1 MVTKKRNLVSVT
13 DPPAKTGTELKQRIR
28 SQSFNDACVAV
39 EWLNAAQGT
48 AAYRRV
54 LEVRQE
60 LEELRAELDR
70 LKQTRGSAVKVRVMA
85 DLQTRHER
93 LDVQMARYSF
103 KPELNYSL
111 ASGFWGLDM
120 VPKRPHGPQVEMHGQ
135 GFAYLPR
142 RISVSEPV
150 VITAL
155 ARLAVNR
162 KLYMVRVCD
171 YCRERWLVS
180 IRPTMDRFCSYKCRD
195 AFHTHSDEYRERKAA
210 NQRNYRKN
218 LKDGIARGVSFK

>member
-1 MVTKKRNLVSVT
+1 VVTRKLKFTSVT
-13 DPPAKTGTELKQRIR
+13 DPPAKSRTESKQRIR
-28 SQSFNDACVAV
+28 SQSFNDAFVAV

-70 LKQTRGSAVKVRVMA
+70 FKQTRGSVVNMRGMA
-85 DLQTRHER
+85 ELQTRHER
-93 LDVQMARYSF
+93 LDLQMARYTF
-103 KPELNYSL
+103 KPELNYSF

-120 VPKRPHGPQVEMHGQ
+120 VPKHPRGPYVELHGP

-142 RISVSEPV
+142 RIRVSEPV

-155 ARLAVNR
+155 GRLAAAR
-162 KLYMVRVCD
+162 ELYKVRLCAQCQKHWRVSE
-171 YCRERWLVS
+171 RE
-180 IRPTMDRFCSYKCRD
+180 MDRFCSQQCRE
-195 AFHTHSDEYRERKAA
+195 AFYAKSPDYHERKAS
-210 NQRNYRKN
+210 NQRNYRER
-218 LKDGIARGVSFK
+218 LKPIKARGLA

>member
-1 MVTKKRNLVSVT
+1 MGTKRPKLTSIT

-70 LKQTRGSAVKVRVMA
+70 LKQARGSVVKVRVMA

-93 LDVQMARYSF
+93 LDRQMARYTF
-103 KPELNYSL
+103 KPELNYSF
-111 ASGFWGLDM
+111 ASGFWALDM
-120 VPKRPHGPQVEMHGQ
+120 VPKHPRGPQVEMHGQ

-155 ARLAVNR
+155 ARLTANR
-162 KLYMVRVCD
+162 ELHKVRLCETCQKRWRVSE
-171 YCRERWLVS
+171 RE
-180 IRPTMDRFCSYKCRD
+180 MDRFCSDKCRD
-195 AFHTHSDEYRERKAA
+195 AYHTHSDDYRERKAA
-210 NQRNYRKN
+210 NQRKYRKS